1 MAQTVKDLRSFNLIP
16 NTNIIHILQL
26 LSTTGSSFAQ
36 ESEAHVSGASHILD
50 QVPGVDGASICQ
62 VRMSF
67 NIKSDR
73 TFTFISCINS
83 TKFWRKLIYVKSL
96 EELGLHVV
104 VEKAAI
110 PEKVKQYD
118 AKRH

>member
-1 MAQTVKDLRSFNLIP
+1 MKTKLNLQP
-16 NTNIIHILQL
+16 FIL
-26 LSTTGSSFAQ
+26 G
-36 ESEAHVSGASHILD
+36 
-50 QVPGVDGASICQ
+50 
-62 VRMSF
+62 
-67 NIKSDR
+67 
-73 TFTFISCINS
+73 S
-83 TKFWRKLIYVKSL
+83 TKFWRKLVYVKSL

>member
-1 MAQTVKDLRSFNLIP
+1 M
-16 NTNIIHILQL
+16 
-26 LSTTGSSFAQ
+26 LSTAGPSLAQ
-36 ESEAHVSGASHILD
+36 ESEAHVSGASNILD
-50 QVPGVDGASICQ
+50 QVPGVDGASVCQ
-62 VRMSF
+62 VFIALS
-67 NIKSDR
+67 NHSDR
-73 TFTFISCINS
+73 ILMLLFSFNS

>member
-1 MAQTVKDLRSFNLIP
+1 M
-16 NTNIIHILQL
+16 
-26 LSTTGSSFAQ
+26 LSTTGSSLAQ
-36 ESEAHVSGASHILD
+36 ESEAHVSGASNILD
-50 QVPGVDGASICQ
+50 QVPRVDGASVCQ
-62 VRMSF
+62 VFIALSNR
-67 NIKSDR
+67 SDR
-73 TFTFISCINS
+73 ILMLLFSFNS

>member
-1 MAQTVKDLRSFNLIP
+1 MTTELNLQP
-16 NTNIIHILQL
+16 VIL
-26 LSTTGSSFAQ
+26 G
-36 ESEAHVSGASHILD
+36 
-50 QVPGVDGASICQ
+50 
-62 VRMSF
+62 
-67 NIKSDR
+67 
-73 TFTFISCINS
+73 S
-83 TKFWRKLIYVKSL
+83 TKFWRKLVYVKSL